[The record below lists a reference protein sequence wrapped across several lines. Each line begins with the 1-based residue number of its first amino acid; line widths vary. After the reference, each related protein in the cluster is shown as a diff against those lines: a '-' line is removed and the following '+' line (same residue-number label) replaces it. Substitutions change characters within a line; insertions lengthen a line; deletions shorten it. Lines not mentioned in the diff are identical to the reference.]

1 MLRGTAFFAAAALL
15 SAGTAL
21 AQHGSAPPGMGSG
34 VPGTRD
40 SNARPEE
47 MGEHDSSS
55 LTSTIDQIQHG
66 VRKADTDRAAA
77 LARSGGRAVPA
88 KPSDIVAAAAVFDM
102 SGETVG
108 TIETAD
114 ADGAVVVTNV
124 GKVKVPLNAFGKN
137 KLGLVIGLSKKDFE
151 TLVAKANA
159 APVG

>member
-1 MLRGTAFFAAAALL
+1 
-15 SAGTAL
+15 
-21 AQHGSAPPGMGSG
+21 MGSG

-55 LTSTIDQIQHG
+55 LTSTLDQIQHG

-77 LARSGGRAVPA
+77 VARSGGRAVPA
-88 KPSDIVAAAAVFDM
+88 KPAEIVAAAAVYDL
-102 SGETVG
+102 SGQTVG

-114 ADGAVVVTNV
+114 AEGAVVVTNV

-137 KLGLVIGLSKKDFE
+137 KSGLVIGLSKKDFE
-151 TLVAKANA
+151 ALVAKANT
-159 APVG
+159 APAG